1 MITVFLMGGLGNQ
14 LFQIAFC
21 IAYSIR
27 NKKPFF
33 FKYSDTLDIGVV
45 RPTYWN
51 NFLKS
56 LKPFTKE
63 NIYNLNRITEYQFDY
78 IEYPPNL
85 DNIEFFGYFQS
96 YKYFDDQF
104 TNILK
109 FMKIDTFKNKIK
121 NDFNHIL
128 DNNTISLHIRLGDY
142 KFKQDCHPVMPVG
155 YYINSLKYILN
166 SNSEYSNSKVVIFFE
181 LDDFSIVEKEYL
193 NVLKNNFTNLD
204 FVLIDSKLSDWEQ
217 LLFMSCCKNN
227 IIANSSFSW
236 WGAYFNDNI
245 NKIVCYP
252 SEWFGPK
259 LKDKNVNDLFPTL
272 WNKIPIK

>member
-21 IAYSIR
+21 IAYAIR
-27 NKKPFF
+27 NKKSFF
-33 FKYSDTLDIGVV
+33 FKYSDTLDIGIL

-63 NIYNLNRITEYQFDY
+63 NIISLNRVNEYQYHY
-78 IEYPPNL
+78 IDFPANL

-104 TNILK
+104 SNILK
-109 FMKIDTFKNKIK
+109 FMKIDNFKTTIK
-121 NDFNHIL
+121 NDFKDLL

-142 KFKQDCHPVMPVG
+142 KYKQDCHPVMPVK
-155 YYINSLKYILN
+155 YYINSLSHILN
-166 SNSEYSNSKVVIFFE
+166 INPEYCNSKVIIFSE
-181 LDDFSIVEKEYL
+181 LDDYNIVENDYL
-193 NVLKNNFTNLD
+193 KILKNNFTNLE
-204 FVLIDSKLSDWEQ
+204 FILIDSNLSDWEQ
-217 LLFMSCCKNN
+217 LLIMSCCKNN

-236 WGAYFNDNI
+236 WGAYFNDYNE
-245 NKIVCYP
+245 KIVCYP

-259 LKDKNVNDLFPTL
+259 LKDKNMKDLFPLL
-272 WNKIPIK
+272 WNKINTK